1 MNSTFMNEFFF
12 FFSFFV
18 YIAARTREIN
28 IGRAAYQSQL
38 KRTTD
43 VPFVITAVLC
53 YERDETSSFAR

>member
-1 MNSTFMNEFFF
+1 MNEFFCFFLF
-12 FFSFFV
+12 FFFFLST
-18 YIAARTREIN
+18 YTARMREIN

-53 YERDETSSFAR
+53 YERDETSCFAR